1 MADNPKRPRKGP
13 REESQRLIR
22 EVEAEE
28 KKLRATTDL
37 LKKTDSEWDPEAKI
51 KRPPGPKAQ

>member
-37 LKKTDSEWDPEAKI
+37 LKKTDSQWDPEPKI
-51 KRPPGPKAQ
+51 KRPQRKGQ

>member
-13 REESQRLIR
+13 SEQSQRLIR

-28 KKLRATTDL
+28 KKVRATIDL
-37 LKKTDSEWDPEAKI
+37 LKKTDSEWDPEPKI
-51 KRPPGPKAQ
+51 KRPQRKAQ